1 MERQHPPAQ
10 RASAKTLGFFALFS
24 ISIGVIV
31 GQTGAVSM
39 LQALGIAGAGF
50 FVAYVFAFLLAVC
63 NALTF
68 AELALTLPGAGGIG
82 TYAEVTLG
90 HFAAIV
96 AVFLG
101 YVVPVI
107 FGAAAELMLFDSVI
121 GQLFP
126 QVLPHMGWA
135 LILLGTLILL
145 NLAGTDVFAT
155 TQQLLTF
162 VIIAFLFVVGLSATV
177 DVHAVAHAGTPA
189 WSGYLGGTSVVPVLV
204 LCFWTLV
211 GCEYVTPMVT
221 EARAPTRDLPRSM
234 VVGLAVIF
242 AINMLFAFGTAHI
255 LSRAALGASVTPH
268 LDAVSAV
275 FGHAGR
281 IVFAVIALTASASL
295 INAVLGAVPRML
307 HGMAMNGQVFPI
319 FKRVSARRR
328 VPVAALL
335 FVGAC
340 PVAGLVWAR
349 GDPNNILALSIA
361 ATICWMLVYL
371 LAHVILLVLRA
382 RRPRLERPFRTPM
395 YPLPQLAGIA
405 GIVFVVFNSSPS
417 PAMTSTIAVY
427 AGSVIVTFGAIAA
440 FWVRFV
446 MKKDLFTLI
455 PAVSEPPASDV
466 AVSSRQ

>member
-1 MERQHPPAQ
+1 MERQQPRAQ
-10 RASAKTLGFFALFS
+10 RKSAKTLGFSALFS
-24 ISIGVIV
+24 ISVGVIV

-50 FVAYVFAFLLAVC
+50 FIAYAFAFLLAVC

-68 AELALTLPGAGGIG
+68 AELALTLPGAGSIS

-90 HFAAIV
+90 HFAAII

-126 QVLPHMGWA
+126 DVLPHMAWA
-135 LILLGTLILL
+135 LMLLGMLVLL

-155 TQQLLTF
+155 TQQVLTF
-162 VIIAFLFVVGLSATV
+162 VIIAFLLAVGLSATAETQ
-177 DVHAVAHAGTPA
+177 AVGAAATPI
-189 WSGYLGGTSVVPVLV
+189 WSGYLSGTAIVPVLV

-221 EARAPTRDLPRSM
+221 EARAPTRDLPRAM
-234 VVGLAVIF
+234 VAGLAVVF

-255 LSRAALGASVTPH
+255 LSRAAVGASVTPH
-268 LDAVSAV
+268 LDVVSAV

-307 HGMAMNGQVFPI
+307 HGMALNGQVFPI
-319 FKRVSARRR
+319 FTRVSARRQ

-349 GDPNNILALSIA
+349 GDPNNVLALSIA

-371 LAHVILLVLRA
+371 LAHVILLVLRS
-382 RRPRLERPFRTPM
+382 RRPQLERPFRTPL
-395 YPLPQLAGIA
+395 YPLPQLAGIL
-405 GIVFVVFNSSPS
+405 GILFVILNSSPS
-417 PAMTSTIAVY
+417 PAMMPTIALY

-440 FWVRFV
+440 VWVRFV

-455 PAVSEPPASDV
+455 PSASEPPESDV
-466 AVSSRQ
+466 VASSRK